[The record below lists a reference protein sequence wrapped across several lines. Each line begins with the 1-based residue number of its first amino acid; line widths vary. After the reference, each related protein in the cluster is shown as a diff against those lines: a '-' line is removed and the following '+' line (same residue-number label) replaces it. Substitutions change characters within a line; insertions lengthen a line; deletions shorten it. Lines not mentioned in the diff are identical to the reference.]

1 MTDYKDQLIELL
13 NEKVRRLENE
23 KESQKFALYI
33 FDCIRYP
40 QPNRNIHDFEGEE

>member
-13 NEKVRRLENE
+13 NEK
-23 KESQKFALYI
+23 ES
-33 FDCIRYP
+33 